1 MIWQIEMAELIRI
14 LAIICV
20 AAGLAILFRRRET
33 AFIGAARWLLVGLLA
48 GFAVLHCGFYLVA
61 RLGFAIQPRNAE
73 LFSSVSLLVI
83 ALGQSWFLLHVR
95 SRMIRA
101 MGPALKRRFYLAD
114 AEFYE
119 ARRSLELAGE
129 IAHVGYWR
137 YDLADKRL
145 VWSDEIYRILGVS
158 KAGYTP
164 TLEAAIHAYHEDD
177 RDLASSTFWAAARH
191 GEKFDF
197 RARMM
202 RGTEVRHVRSRG
214 VAQLDEHGAVV
225 SVFCAVIDITE
236 QKQVEDALLSAN
248 LLAEQVN
255 RDLQAMALVDALT
268 GLPNRRHFDA
278 AFEAEQK
285 RASREQSE
293 LSLIMIDL
301 DHFKGYNDLFGH
313 PAGDDCLR
321 RVAAAI
327 RGMLMRPGDLVARYG
342 GEELVVLLPGTD
354 LAGATVVASVIADA
368 VRALRLDHPATPAEI
383 VTISCGVAVFDPI
396 TDADQPLSLVQ
407 RADQALYQAKL
418 TGRNRVVS
426 YAGCGSA
433 EASGAY

>member
-1 MIWQIEMAELIRI
+1 MIWQIELAELLRI

-20 AAGLAILFRRRET
+20 AAGLAALFRRRET
-33 AFIGAARWLLVGLLA
+33 AFIGAARWALLGLFACLA
-48 GFAVLHCGFYLVA
+48 VVHCGFYLA
-61 RLGFAIQPRNAE
+61 QQQGFAISARNAE
-73 LFSSVSLLVI
+73 LFSSGSLLLL

-95 SRMIRA
+95 ARMIRA
-101 MGPALKRRFYLAD
+101 MGPALQRRFSAAD
-114 AEFYE
+114 AEFFE
-119 ARRSLELAGE
+119 ARRSLELAEE

-137 YDLADKRL
+137 YDLPQNRL
-145 VWSDEIYRILGVS
+145 VWSDEIFRMHGVS
-158 KAGYTP
+158 KRDYTP
-164 TLEAAIHAYHEDD
+164 NLYTAIHAFHEED
-177 RDLASSTFWAAARH
+177 RELASRAFWDAARR

-197 RARMM
+197 RARL
-202 RGTEVRHVRSRG
+202 VRAGGDIRYVRSRG
-214 VAQLDEHGAVV
+214 VAQLDERGNVA

-285 RASREQSE
+285 RASREQAE
-293 LSLIMIDL
+293 LGLIMIDL

-313 PAGDDCLR
+313 PAGDECLR
-321 RVAAAI
+321 RVAGAI

-354 LAGATVVASVIADA
+354 LAGAAVVATVIADA
-368 VRALRLDHPATPAEI
+368 VRDLRLDHPATPAEI
-383 VTISCGVAVFDPI
+383 VTISCGVAVFDPRLEPGEQLTLI
-396 TDADQPLSLVQ
+396 E
-407 RADQALYQAKL
+407 RADRALYEAKQ
-418 TGRNRVVS
+418 TGRNRVVCDTVPCA
-426 YAGCGSA
+426 AGA
-433 EASGAY
+433 QR